1 MENTRKLHPN
11 NWQVNERLMIR
22 AFEKKLESDEKI
34 QKMKFLGMIAL
45 VALGTFGVLVVP
57 VIVNYA
63 VIMLL
68 K

>member
-1 MENTRKLHPN
+1 MENTRQLHPN
-11 NWQVNERLMIR
+11 NWQVRERLMLR
-22 AFEKKLESDEKI
+22 QFERRLQSDEKI
-34 QKMKFLGMIAL
+34 QKSKFMGMLAL
-45 VALGTFGVLVVP
+45 VALGTVAVLGVP